1 MRYRIISDNPGRMRV
16 RFGGYAFDKML
27 ESCICKLAMANF
39 FALSAEAHSANGS
52 LLICYKKGHRAD
64 VIKFIESLDFR
75 SMTPVTED
83 NTTREIDN
91 SFKKGLIRLGISHAI
106 RKLLVPAPFRPLF
119 VAYRA
124 SRYILKGLSSLAE
137 GKLTVEVLDAASI
150 TACLVQRNFST
161 ARTIMLLL
169 SVSSLLEEY
178 THARTKAVL
187 TSSLAVKA
195 DKVWLVNG
203 NEDVLIPIKELV
215 AGDKIRVR
223 TGSVIPVD
231 GEITEG
237 EAYINEASMTGESL
251 AVMKSENATVFA
263 GTVIEE
269 GSIVVK
275 VRAVSSETKIQKIIE
290 LIDSSENL
298 KAGIQSRAERLAD
311 GIVSFSFLGFG
322 LTLLLTGN
330 ITKAVSLLMV
340 DYSCAIKLSTPISV
354 ISAIREAA
362 DRNITVKGGKYLE
375 AFAAADTIVFDKT
388 GTLTNAEPVLQQV
401 IPFGSYT
408 EEEILRTAACIEE
421 HFPHSMARAIVKGA
435 ENRGVLHAE
444 EHAEVNYIV
453 AHGIATTLHGQRAI
467 IGSRHFVCEDEGVV
481 ITDEQQTFI
490 DEKAG
495 ASSVIYLAL
504 GGQLAGVLC
513 INDPPRSEAAD
524 AVRLM
529 KKGGIEKVV
538 MLTGDSSFLCDCVA
552 CCDCHNECDNCNHYV
567 EESGEGNTVTSHIVS
582 CELYSLI
589 GIHRNIL
596 GNNPIFSDY
605 IKEIFAYFLCLN
617 VIGRRVVVLPRVR
630 VVKTCFSQFIKAF
643 FCHHCHTE
651 LYSLKHHIRRIL
663 IKCTVIGEGNKGG
676 NFVFLSVHN
685 ELVIYRKAVVVCI
698 HSVNCNLVR
707 VIGQFA
713 LHNANLVKFLTI
725 FKDTQCAVYIFC
737 FTFNVEIFVD
747 FYICFF
753 KLFNCFIIS
762 LAVKLKITVLD
773 IVFFKAFVISNFHTA
788 RSNHK
793 ARYKANHYYHKQENN
808 RIFSEVALKLS
819 WQSFDKWIFHFN
831 HSFPLTSQALLLR
844 FFLR

>member
-16 RFGGYAFDKML
+16 RFGGYAFDKTL
-27 ESCICKLAMANF
+27 ESSIYKLAMANF

-64 VIKFIESLDFR
+64 VMKFIESLDFR

-106 RKLLVPAPFRPLF
+106 RKLLVPAPLRPLF

-311 GIVSFSFLGFG
+311 GIVPFSFLGFG

-538 MLTGDSSFLCDCVA
+538 MLTGDSKSAAEIIASQL
-552 CCDCHNECDNCNHYV
+552 
-567 EESGEGNTVTSHIVS
+567 
-582 CELYSLI
+582 
-589 GIHRNIL
+589 GITE
-596 GNNPIFSDY
+596 F
-605 IKEIFAYFLCLN
+605 KAQ
-617 VIGRRVVVLPRVR
+617 VLPEEKHSFIEQLKADGNRVIMVGDGINDAPALAAADVSVAMSDASDIAKETADITIR
-630 VVKTCFSQFIKAF
+630 GAEL
-643 FCHHCHTE
+643 TE
-651 LYSLKHHIRRIL
+651 LAVIRMLSGRLMQRINANYRFIVGFNTALLLLGFGGVISPSLSAL
-663 IKCTVIGEGNKGG
+663 
-676 NFVFLSVHN
+676 
-685 ELVIYRKAVVVCI
+685 
-698 HSVNCNLVR
+698 
-707 VIGQFA
+707 
-713 LHNANLVKFLTI
+713 LHNASTMAICVKSMTPLL
-725 FKDTQCAVYIFC
+725 KD
-737 FTFNVEIFVD
+737 
-747 FYICFF
+747 
-753 KLFNCFIIS
+753 K
-762 LAVKLKITVLD
+762 K
-773 IVFFKAFVISNFHTA
+773 
-788 RSNHK
+788 
-793 ARYKANHYYHKQENN
+793 
-808 RIFSEVALKLS
+808 
-819 WQSFDKWIFHFN
+819 
-831 HSFPLTSQALLLR
+831 
-844 FFLR
+844 